1 MAKSVAFFLLTL
13 LAITMLQTMVMA
25 SNGHGGHHYDQVLI
39 DQSLI
44 IDVMDLGVSR
54 AINVEE
60 SATGDVG
67 IHSTTKPALHSVTN
81 AAKSVCV
88 CLQGIMGINK
98 FVLAT
103 TTGRPRKEDPS
114 AHRNPPNFL
123 IS

>member
-1 MAKSVAFFLLTL
+1 
-13 LAITMLQTMVMA
+13 MV
-25 SNGHGGHHYDQVLI
+25 VEVTTTI
-39 DQSLI
+39 R
-44 IDVMDLGVSR
+44 DVMDLGVSR

-67 IHSTTKPALHSVTN
+67 IHSTTRPALHSVTN

-103 TTGRPRKEDPS
+103 TIGRPRKEDPS
-114 AHRNPPNFL
+114 ALRNQSNHSSPNSSFPKL
-123 IS
+123 PL